1 MKLFVIKQL
10 CQLPSRGEILI
21 MQCSAVPI
29 GRGGGILDHANQI
42 RKEEGI
48 SSFADTT
55 SPLHYH
61 YPHHRALA
69 SHLEKKEERNQHQS

>member
-1 MKLFVIKQL
+1 
-10 CQLPSRGEILI
+10 

-55 SPLHYH
+55 SRLHYH
-61 YPHHRALA
+61 YPHHIALA
-69 SHLEKKEERNQHQS
+69 VTSRKEGRTKPVSKLITEAQTRV